1 MTTNDI
7 EPKIPKKRGRKPSQ
21 KKVEPKIPKKRGRKP
36 KGGKI
41 ITTSLTNKNIVPQ
54 EINIILHLKCTT
66 KDIKNNSN
74 LTNVDYYEPS
84 DNFLIINSNENENDD
99 ENEEIPHIKNT
110 ELSKTNTILFK
121 KIKELSMNLHKNNI
135 INKKSDCFWCTHPFS
150 NPPIYIPKFLLN
162 GTYQCYGCFCSPE
175 CATAFLFKEPLDNAT
190 RFERYHILNHLYG
203 KIYNYT
209 DNFKPAP
216 NPYFTLDKY
225 YGNLTIEEYRSQIKR
240 DQQLFIVDKPLTRVL
255 PELLEDNN
263 DFILNQHS
271 IPSSNKFVL
280 RKKSKQTK
288 SEILTENFNLK

>member
-7 EPKIPKKRGRKPSQ
+7 EPKIPKKRGRKPLQ
-21 KKVEPKIPKKRGRKP
+21 KNIEPKIPKKRGRKP

-41 ITTSLTNKNIVPQ
+41 ITTSLTNQIIVPQ

-66 KDIKNNSN
+66 KDIKHNNNS
-74 LTNVDYYEPS
+74 TNVECYKPS
-84 DNFLIINSNENENDD
+84 DNFLIINHN
-99 ENEEIPHIKNT
+99 NEEEYDSPNKNS
-110 ELSKTNTILFK
+110 ELSKMNTVLFK
-121 KIKELSMNLHKNNI
+121 KIRELAICLHNNNI

-150 NPPIYIPKFLLN
+150 NPPIYIPKFSLN

-175 CATAFLFKEPLDNAT
+175 CATAFLFKESLDNAT
-190 RFERYHILNHLYG
+190 RFERYHILNYLYG

-216 NPYFTLDKY
+216 NPYYTLDKY
-225 YGNLTIEEYRSQIKR
+225 YGNLSIEEYRCQIKR